1 MNKLT
6 ISTTTII
13 AILIFGTV
21 SLTANLSQNISAY
34 YPTKNVT
41 GIEIS
46 DIKTSPIFVTV
57 GNNFK
62 INATVTNSSPNTIK
76 FVGPECGN
84 SPIAATFDKNVRI
97 HPSRIMTCLVLQIIT
112 LHPGEKAMVT
122 GPNAHSIYTT
132 SGVGTTKSNVTFK
145 YTDEQGK
152 IQNNVTKPFVFVI
165 SILKTTK

>member
-1 MNKLT
+1 MNKIT
-6 ISTTTII
+6 ILTTIV

-21 SLTANLSQNISAY
+21 SLTVNLSQNISAN

-41 GIEIS
+41 GIEIT
-46 DIKTSPIFVTV
+46 DIRTSPVFVTD
-57 GNNFK
+57 GANIK
-62 INATVTNSSPNTIK
+62 INATIINNSPNTIK

-84 SPIAATFDKNVRI
+84 SPLSTTFDKNVRI
-97 HPSRIMTCLVLQIIT
+97 HPSGIMTCLVLQLVT

-122 GPNAHSIYTT
+122 GPNAHSIYTA
-132 SGVGTTKSNVTFK
+132 SGLGTTKSNVTFK

-165 SILKTTK
+165 SILKTNK